1 MAIDPQALLTHDFG
15 ETRQH
20 FTERDVI
27 LYALGL
33 GLGERAD
40 DLPFVY
46 EVGLQALPS
55 FAVTLA
61 SPGMW
66 IRDPRFGIDFS
77 KLVHSAQQASFHRPL
92 PTNGEIVGAARVVAL
107 TDRGA
112 GKGAVLTLERTLRD
126 AATGDLFCT
135 LRQTLLLR
143 GDGGFGGAAP
153 VRSDAAMPNR
163 TPDLTASAT
172 VSPRAALLY
181 RLSGDRNPLH
191 ADPAAARAAGFARP
205 IMHGLGSYGIAGVAV
220 ARAAGASPSAIGELE
235 CRFSGVV
242 MPGDTLDFQIWRIAN
257 GLTFTAHVGDR
268 KVLDGGSLTLEI

>member
-15 ETRQH
+15 ETRQR

-27 LYALGL
+27 LYALGV

-40 DLPFVY
+40 DMLFVY
-46 EVGLQALPS
+46 EVGLQTLPS

-66 IRDPRFGIDFS
+66 LRNPRFGIDFS

-92 PTNGEIVGAARVVAL
+92 PTNGEIVGTASVVAL
-107 TDRGA
+107 ADRGA
-112 GKGAVLTLERTLRD
+112 NKGAVLTLERTIRD

-143 GDGGFGGAAP
+143 SDGGFGGDAP
-153 VRSDAAMPNR
+153 ARGDAMIPDR
-163 TPDLTASAT
+163 RPDLSVSTT
-172 VSPRAALLY
+172 LSPRAALLY
-181 RLSGDRNPLH
+181 RLSGDWNPLH

-220 ARAAGASPSAIGELE
+220 ARAAGASPSAIRELE
-235 CRFSGVV
+235 CRFSGIV
-242 MPGDTLDFQIWRIAN
+242 MPGETLDFQIWRIAN
-257 GLTFTAHVGDR
+257 RLTFTAHVGDR
-268 KVLDGGSLTLEI
+268 KVLDGGSLALEI